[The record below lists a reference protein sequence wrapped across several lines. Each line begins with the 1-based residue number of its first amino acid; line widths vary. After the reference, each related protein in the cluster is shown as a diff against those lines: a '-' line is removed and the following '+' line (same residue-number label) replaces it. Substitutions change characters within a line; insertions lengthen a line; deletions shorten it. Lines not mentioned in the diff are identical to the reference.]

1 MKGTTK
7 IGTLCLNGLAIF
19 LTIIFVISI
28 VTMSGNTVSVQAETI
43 KSQREDMS
51 DKKAAVK
58 KNRWT
63 RLIQKY
69 EKSEKVNQLIFVKYK
84 GNSKADIIL
93 YKKVN
98 GKFKKVF
105 ACAGYVGKNGINKQ
119 REGDKKTP
127 TGTYGFTKA
136 FGIKSNPGSEIKYI
150 KLNSYL
156 YWSADRKY
164 YNQMIDIRKVK
175 ASRAGEHLIRYRPH
189 YNYALAI
196 DYNKKCIY
204 KKGAAI
210 FLHCT
215 GSNPYTGGCVAV
227 KEKYMKKIMK
237 TVDKNAKICIYPKQ
251 IGKMK

>member
-1 MKGTTK
+1 MKETTK
-7 IGTLCLNGLAIF
+7 TGTFCLNGLAIF

-43 KSQREDMS
+43 KSQRENMS

-84 GNSKADIIL
+84 GKSKADIIL
-93 YKKVN
+93 YKKAN

-105 ACAGYVGKNGINKQ
+105 ACAGYVGKNGINKK

-136 FGIKSNPGSEIKYI
+136 FGIKSNPGSKIKYI

-175 ASRAGEHLIRYRPH
+175 ASHAGEHLIRYRPH

-237 TVDKNAKICIYPKQ
+237 TVDKMRKSAFIPNR
-251 IGKMK
+251 

>member
-1 MKGTTK
+1 MKETTK
-7 IGTLCLNGLAIF
+7 TGTLCLNGLAIF

-43 KSQREDMS
+43 KSQRTDML
-51 DKKAAVK
+51 DKKSAVK

-84 GNSKADIIL
+84 GKSKADIIL

-105 ACAGYVGKNGINKQ
+105 ACAGYVGKNGINKK

-136 FGIKSNPGSEIKYI
+136 FGIKSNPGSKIKYI

-196 DYNKKCIY
+196 DYNKNASI
-204 KKGAAI
+204 KKGQLFSYIVQEAI
-210 FLHCT
+210 RIREVVL
-215 GSNPYTGGCVAV
+215 
-227 KEKYMKKIMK
+227 
-237 TVDKNAKICIYPKQ
+237 Q
-251 IGKMK
+251 

>member
-1 MKGTTK
+1 M
-7 IGTLCLNGLAIF
+7 L
-19 LTIIFVISI
+19 
-28 VTMSGNTVSVQAETI
+28 
-43 KSQREDMS
+43 
-51 DKKAAVK
+51 DKKSAVK

-84 GNSKADIIL
+84 GKSKADIIL

-105 ACAGYVGKNGINKQ
+105 ACAGYVGKNGINKK

-136 FGIKSNPGSEIKYI
+136 FGIKSNPGSKIKYI

-204 KKGAAI
+204 KKGQLFSYIVQEAI
-210 FLHCT
+210 RIREVVL
-215 GSNPYTGGCVAV
+215 
-227 KEKYMKKIMK
+227 
-237 TVDKNAKICIYPKQ
+237 Q
-251 IGKMK
+251 

>member
-7 IGTLCLNGLAIF
+7 IGTLSLNGLAIF

-28 VTMSGNTVSVQAETI
+28 VTMSGNTVSVQAKTI

-93 YKKVN
+93 YKKAN

-105 ACAGYVGKNGINKQ
+105 ACAGYVGKNGINKK

-136 FGIKSNPGSEIKYI
+136 FGIKSNPGSKIKYI

-196 DYNKKCIY
+196 DYNKNASI
-204 KKGAAI
+204 KKGQLFSYIVQEAI
-210 FLHCT
+210 RIREVVL
-215 GSNPYTGGCVAV
+215 
-227 KEKYMKKIMK
+227 
-237 TVDKNAKICIYPKQ
+237 Q
-251 IGKMK
+251 

>member
-1 MKGTTK
+1 M
-7 IGTLCLNGLAIF
+7 L
-19 LTIIFVISI
+19 
-28 VTMSGNTVSVQAETI
+28 
-43 KSQREDMS
+43 
-51 DKKAAVK
+51 DKKSAVK

-84 GNSKADIIL
+84 GKSKADIIL

-105 ACAGYVGKNGINKQ
+105 ACAGYVGKNGINKK
-119 REGDKKTP
+119 REGDKKT
-127 TGTYGFTKA
+127 
-136 FGIKSNPGSEIKYI
+136 GSKIKYI

-237 TVDKNAKICIYPKQ
+237 TVDKNAKICIYPK
-251 IGKMK
+251 

>member
-7 IGTLCLNGLAIF
+7 IGTLSLNGLAIF

-28 VTMSGNTVSVQAETI
+28 VTMSGNTVSVQAKTI

-93 YKKVN
+93 YKKAN

-105 ACAGYVGKNGINKQ
+105 ACAGYVGKNGINKK

-136 FGIKSNPGSEIKYI
+136 FGIKSNPGSKIKYI

-196 DYNKKCIY
+196 DYNKKASI
-204 KKGAAI
+204 KKGQLFSYIVQEAI
-210 FLHCT
+210 RIREVVL
-215 GSNPYTGGCVAV
+215 
-227 KEKYMKKIMK
+227 
-237 TVDKNAKICIYPKQ
+237 Q
-251 IGKMK
+251 

>member
-1 MKGTTK
+1 MKETTK
-7 IGTLCLNGLAIF
+7 TGTFCLNGLAIF

-43 KSQREDMS
+43 KSQRENMS

-84 GNSKADIIL
+84 GKSKADIIL
-93 YKKVN
+93 YKKAN

-105 ACAGYVGKNGINKQ
+105 ACAGYVGKNGINKK

-136 FGIKSNPGSEIKYI
+136 FGIKSNPGSKIKYI

-175 ASRAGEHLIRYRPH
+175 ASRAGNISSVTDRIIIMHWRLIIIK
-189 YNYALAI
+189 NASI
-196 DYNKKCIY
+196 
-204 KKGAAI
+204 KKGQLFSYIVQEAI
-210 FLHCT
+210 RIREVVL
-215 GSNPYTGGCVAV
+215 
-227 KEKYMKKIMK
+227 
-237 TVDKNAKICIYPKQ
+237 Q
-251 IGKMK
+251 

>member
-93 YKKVN
+93 YKKV
-98 GKFKKVF
+98 F
-105 ACAGYVGKNGINKQ
+105 ACAGYVGKNGINKK

-136 FGIKSNPGSEIKYI
+136 FGIKSNPGSKIKYI

-237 TVDKNAKICIYPKQ
+237 TVDKNTKICIYPK
-251 IGKMK
+251 

>member
-84 GNSKADIIL
+84 GKSKADIIL

-105 ACAGYVGKNGINKQ
+105 ACAGYVGKNGINKK

-127 TGTYGFTKA
+127 PAPTALQKHLEL
-136 FGIKSNPGSEIKYI
+136 KV
-150 KLNSYL
+150 
-156 YWSADRKY
+156 
-164 YNQMIDIRKVK
+164 IREV
-175 ASRAGEHLIRYRPH
+175 R
-189 YNYALAI
+189 
-196 DYNKKCIY
+196 
-204 KKGAAI
+204 
-210 FLHCT
+210 
-215 GSNPYTGGCVAV
+215 
-227 KEKYMKKIMK
+227 
-237 TVDKNAKICIYPKQ
+237 
-251 IGKMK
+251 

>member
-1 MKGTTK
+1 MKETTK
-7 IGTLCLNGLAIF
+7 TGTFCLNGLAIF

-43 KSQREDMS
+43 KSQRENMS

-84 GNSKADIIL
+84 GKSKADIIL
-93 YKKVN
+93 YKKAN

-105 ACAGYVGKNGINKQ
+105 ACAGYVGKNGINKK

-136 FGIKSNPGSEIKYI
+136 FGIKSNPGSKIKYI

-175 ASRAGEHLIRYRPH
+175 ASHAGEHLIRYRP
-189 YNYALAI
+189 

-237 TVDKNAKICIYPKQ
+237 TVDKNAKICIYPK
-251 IGKMK
+251 

>member
-1 MKGTTK
+1 MKETTK
-7 IGTLCLNGLAIF
+7 TGTFCLNGLAIF

-43 KSQREDMS
+43 KSQRENMS

-84 GNSKADIIL
+84 GKSKADIIL
-93 YKKVN
+93 YKKAN

-105 ACAGYVGKNGINKQ
+105 ACAGYVGKNGINKK

-136 FGIKSNPGSEIKYI
+136 FGIKSNPGSKIKYI

-175 ASRAGEHLIRYRPH
+175 ASHAGEHLIRYRPH

-204 KKGAAI
+204 KKRGSYFLIIVQEAI
-210 FLHCT
+210 RIREVVL
-215 GSNPYTGGCVAV
+215 
-227 KEKYMKKIMK
+227 
-237 TVDKNAKICIYPKQ
+237 Q
-251 IGKMK
+251 

>member
-1 MKGTTK
+1 MKETTK
-7 IGTLCLNGLAIF
+7 TGTFCLNGLAIF

-43 KSQREDMS
+43 KSQRENMS
-51 DKKAAVK
+51 DKKASVK
-58 KNRWT
+58 KNSLT
-63 RLIQKY
+63 IIIQKY
-69 EKSEKVNQLIFVKYK
+69 ENIEKVNQLIFVKYK
-84 GNSKADIIL
+84 GKSKADIIL
-93 YKKVN
+93 YKKAN

-105 ACAGYVGKNGINKQ
+105 ACAGYVGKNGINKK

-136 FGIKSNPGSEIKYI
+136 FGIKSNPGSKIKYI

-175 ASRAGEHLIRYRPH
+175 ASHAGEHLIRYRPH

-237 TVDKNAKICIYPKQ
+237 TVDKNAKICIYPK
-251 IGKMK
+251 

>member
-105 ACAGYVGKNGINKQ
+105 ACAGYVGKNGINKK

-136 FGIKSNPGSEIKYI
+136 FGIKSNPGSKIKYI

-156 YWSADRKY
+156 YWSADRK
-164 YNQMIDIRKVK
+164 
-175 ASRAGEHLIRYRPH
+175 
-189 YNYALAI
+189 
-196 DYNKKCIY
+196 Y

-237 TVDKNAKICIYPKQ
+237 TVDKNAKICIYPK
-251 IGKMK
+251 

>member
-7 IGTLCLNGLAIF
+7 IGTLSLNGLAIF

-28 VTMSGNTVSVQAETI
+28 VTMSGNTVSVQAKTI

-93 YKKVN
+93 YKKAN

-105 ACAGYVGKNGINKQ
+105 ACAGYVGKNGINKK

-136 FGIKSNPGSEIKYI
+136 FGIKSNPGSKIKYI

-175 ASRAGEHLIRYRPH
+175 VSRAGEHLIRYRPH

-237 TVDKNAKICIYPKQ
+237 TVDKNAKSAFIPNR
-251 IGKMK
+251 

>member
-7 IGTLCLNGLAIF
+7 IGTLSLNGLAIF

-28 VTMSGNTVSVQAETI
+28 VTMSGNTVSVQAKTI

-63 RLIQKY
+63 RIIQKY

-93 YKKVN
+93 YKKAN

-105 ACAGYVGKNGINKQ
+105 ACAGYVGKNGINKK

-136 FGIKSNPGSEIKYI
+136 FGIKSNPGSKIKYI

-164 YNQMIDIRKVK
+164 YK
-175 ASRAGEHLIRYRPH
+175 H
-189 YNYALAI
+189 ALAI

-215 GSNPYTGGCVAV
+215 ESNPYTGGCVAV

-237 TVDKNAKICIYPKQ
+237 TVDKNAKICIYPK
-251 IGKMK
+251 

>member
-105 ACAGYVGKNGINKQ
+105 ACAGYVGKNGINKK

-136 FGIKSNPGSEIKYI
+136 FGIKSNPGSKIKYI

-215 GSNPYTGGCVAV
+215 GSNPLCCSERKVY
-227 KEKYMKKIMK
+227 EKDYE
-237 TVDKNAKICIYPKQ
+237 NSR
-251 IGKMK
+251 